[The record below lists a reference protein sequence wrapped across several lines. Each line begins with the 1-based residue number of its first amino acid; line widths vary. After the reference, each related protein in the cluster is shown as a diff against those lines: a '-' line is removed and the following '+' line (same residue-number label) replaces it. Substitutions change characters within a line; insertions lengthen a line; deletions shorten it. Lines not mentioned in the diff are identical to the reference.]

1 MPDLF
6 GDKLRRLR
14 HLRGITQSELAQQL
28 GLEAQSHIAKLEH
41 GVAPSLDVV
50 VRVAQRLGV
59 SIDYLLHDTIT
70 VDATTTLLTEPIPA
84 SGIQPASLGTKLRNL
99 RLQHQWSQTDLVHR
113 LGLTARSYI
122 SNLEAGRKVPSIEL
136 VLQIADLFSVT
147 TDALLRG
154 EVPIPAEDTT

>member
-59 SIDYLLHDTIT
+59 SVDYLLRDTIS
-70 VDATTTLLTEPIPA
+70 VDAATTSLIEPMPA
-84 SGIQPASLGTKLRNL
+84 LGIQPASVGTKLRNL
-99 RLQHQWSQTDLVHR
+99 RFQHRWSQAELVRR

-122 SNLEAGRKVPSIEL
+122 SNLEAGRKAPSIEL
-136 VLQIADLFSVT
+136 VMQIADLFGVT
-147 TDALLRG
+147 TDTLLRD
-154 EVPIPAEDTT
+154 EEPNPSEETI

>member
-14 HLRGITQSELAQQL
+14 HLRGVTQSELAQQL

-59 SIDYLLHDTIT
+59 SIDYLLRDTIT
-70 VDATTTLLTEPIPA
+70 VDAATTLLTEPVPA
-84 SGIQPASLGTKLRNL
+84 SGIQPASLGKKLRNL
-99 RLQHQWSQTDLVHR
+99 RLQHQLSQTDLMHR

-122 SNLEAGRKVPSIEL
+122 SNLEAGRKIPS
-136 VLQIADLFSVT
+136 LQLILEIADLFGVGI
-147 TDALLRG
+147 DDLLQ
-154 EVPIPAEDTT
+154 

>member
-6 GDKLRRLR
+6 GDKLRHLR

-28 GLEAQSHIAKLEH
+28 GLETQSHIAKLEH

-59 SIDYLLHDTIT
+59 SIDYLLRDTIT
-70 VDATTTLLTEPIPA
+70 VDAVTTLLTAPIPA

-99 RLQHQWSQTDLVHR
+99 RLQHQWSQT
-113 LGLTARSYI
+113 
-122 SNLEAGRKVPSIEL
+122 
-136 VLQIADLFSVT
+136 
-147 TDALLRG
+147 
-154 EVPIPAEDTT
+154 

>member
-59 SIDYLLHDTIT
+59 SVDYLLRDTIS
-70 VDATTTLLTEPIPA
+70 VDSATTSLMEPRPV
-84 SGIQPASLGTKLRNL
+84 SGIQPASLGPKLRDL
-99 RLQHQWSQTDLVHR
+99 RLLHGWSQAELVRR

-136 VLQIADLFSVT
+136 VVQIADLFSMT

-154 EVPIPAEDTT
+154 EVPIPVEDTT

>member
-14 HLRGITQSELAQQL
+14 HLRRITQSELAQQL

-59 SIDYLLHDTIT
+59 SVDYLLRDTIS
-70 VDATTTLLTEPIPA
+70 VDAATTSLMEPTPA
-84 SGIQPASLGTKLRNL
+84 SGIQPASLGAKLRDL
-99 RLQHQWSQTDLVHR
+99 RLQHGWSQAELVR
-113 LGLTARSYI
+113 QLGLTARSYI
-122 SNLEAGRKVPSIEL
+122 SNLEAGRKAPSIEL
-136 VLQIADLFSVT
+136 VVQIADLFGMT
-147 TDALLRG
+147 TDALLRD
-154 EVPIPAEDTT
+154 EEPIPSEETK